1 MENTVKERIMIFL
14 AFKEMKP
21 ATFERLCGL
30 SNGTLKQMKNE
41 PRLSN
46 IEKILETFP
55 ELNREWLI
63 TGQGEMLVPSQST
76 GNITS
81 NDSTVAANIG
91 GDNQQNSGLVIEV
104 LARQLGEKDRQIQ
117 EQQRLTAK
125 SQEQIDRLLGIIEKM
140 S

>member
-1 MENTVKERIMIFL
+1 MEQTVKERIIIFIN
-14 AFKEMKP
+14 AIGITP
-21 ATFERLCGL
+21 SAFERRAKL
-30 SNGTLKQMKNE
+30 SNGYLNQLRNS
-41 PRLSN
+41 PSPS
-46 IEKILETFP
+46 KITDIINAFP
-55 ELNREWLI
+55 ELNKNWLL
-63 TGQGEMLVPSQST
+63 TGEGEMLVPSQTT

>member
-1 MENTVKERIMIFL
+1 MIFIE
-14 AFKEMKP
+14 FKAMKP

-55 ELNREWLI
+55 ELNREWLL
-63 TGQGEMLVPSQST
+63 TGNGEMLNNTVIGE
-76 GNITS
+76 GNIK
-81 NDSTVAANIG
+81 
-91 GDNQQNSGLVIEV
+91 GDNNNWTNVNTDSALIGAIDAL
-104 LARQLGEKDRQIQ
+104 R
-117 EQQRLTAK
+117 EQQKLTAK

>member
-14 AFKEMKP
+14 EFKAMKP

-55 ELNREWLI
+55 ELNREWLL
-63 TGQGEMLVPSQST
+63 TGNGEMLNNTVIGD
-76 GNITS
+76 GNIK
-81 NDSTVAANIG
+81 
-91 GDNQQNSGLVIEV
+91 GDNNNWTNVNTDSALIGAIDAL
-104 LARQLGEKDRQIQ
+104 R
-117 EQQRLTAK
+117 EQQKLTAK